1 MSAVLILCTSD
12 ARLAADWRA
21 QLPYPDAEFAGVE
34 ALRRELAQPGAR
46 VLVRDVA
53 DPRGALAVH
62 PDAVVVVVGQ
72 PQSLPFE
79 QARLAGLGRFFLSYD
94 ESRTALLGETVRT
107 AAELAEKNAVIATL
121 QARRARPSAPSA
133 RAEEPASPRALDEL
147 AFIDAAIEHLEDRDR
162 VLDEFRRAARAH
174 LQAARV
180 ALFLRDGEAFRS
192 DRFGW
197 SCPAG
202 SPLARCLEALPCLI
216 DLDHWNDAVDAATE
230 SHVRQQMQAWG
241 ARLLVPLHDA
251 GRLAGW
257 AAYGPRA
264 DGRPYGAGDQARA
277 LELGR
282 LLERCLEKSSRLQTL
297 ARVARADEL
306 RRRYLPC
313 ARLLGPD
320 AASDQS
326 VPPEIRALAGEVLR
340 SGRVARLEPGPTVR
354 FRAEAGPVPET
365 GGVWVH
371 WIEAAPELST
381 RAAAVER
388 ERLKLCRELGLT
400 LAHELGSPLVTFS
413 TFLQLAQQPGSPPDL
428 AQEFGPQFERDVERM
443 RSLGQVFRLMQEF
456 MAGATTRVDLGDLC
470 RGLDLKGVVRVASS
484 EMAPVIHGN
493 EPMLRFALQTVVDGL
508 VRQRPEGDAGITLA
522 VKRRGEGD
530 GETGLVVFSGRDLR
544 LEGFLEPAA
553 GGAPVH
559 PLLAVFLAREIFHWH
574 HGTLQG
580 GQGIAGGEVQI
591 ALRSRPQ
598 AGPGPATP
606 AVRFASAAP
615 FATGLD
621 SRPVS

>member
-1 MSAVLILCTSD
+1 MSAVLILTTAD
-12 ARLAADWRA
+12 PQLAAAWRT
-21 QLPYPDAEFAGVE
+21 QLPHPDTPVAEPA

-46 VLVRDVA
+46 VWVRDVA
-53 DPRGALAVH
+53 DPRGLGAAH
-62 PDAVVVVVGQ
+62 ADVVVVAVGE
-72 PQSLPFE
+72 PQSVPFE
-79 QARLAGLGRFFLSYD
+79 QARLAGAARFFLSYD
-94 ESRTALLGETVRT
+94 ESRTPLLRETVRT

-121 QARRARPSAPSA
+121 QARHARPAPPPP
-133 RAEEPASPRALDEL
+133 RDEPAPPRPLDEL

-180 ALFLRDGEAFRS
+180 ALFLRAGDEFRS
-192 DRFGW
+192 DRYGW
-197 SCPAG
+197 SCPAA
-202 SPLARCLEALPCLI
+202 SPLARCLEELPCLV
-216 DLDHWNDAVDAATE
+216 DLDRWNDAVDAATE

-241 ARLLVPLHDA
+241 SRLLVPLHDA

-264 DGRPYGAGDQARA
+264 DGRPYDAGDRARA

-282 LLERCLEKSSRLQTL
+282 LLERCLEKSGRLQAL
-297 ARVARADEL
+297 ARVAHADEL
-306 RRRYLPC
+306 RTRHLPC

-320 AASDQS
+320 AAADRS

-365 GGVWVH
+365 GGVWVQ
-371 WIEAAPELST
+371 WTEAAPELAA
-381 RAAAVER
+381 RAAALER

-400 LAHELGSPLVTFS
+400 LSHELGSPLVTFT
-413 TFLQLAQQPGSPPDL
+413 TFLQLAQQAGAASDL
-428 AQEFGPQFERDVERM
+428 AQEFGPQFERDVDRM
-443 RSLGQVFRLMQEF
+443 RALGQVLRLMQEF
-456 MAGATTRVDLGDLC
+456 MAGPTTRIDLGDLC
-470 RGLDLKGVVRVASS
+470 RSLDLRGIVRVASS

-493 EPMLRFALQTVVDGL
+493 EGMVRFALQTVVDGL
-508 VRQRPEGDAGITLA
+508 VRHRPESDPAITLA
-522 VKRRGEGD
+522 VKRRGEGGD
-530 GETGLVVFSGRDLR
+530 ETGLVVFSGRDLR
-544 LEGFLEPAA
+544 LEGFLDPAP
-553 GGAPVH
+553 GGVPVH

-598 AGPGPATP
+598 AGPGPVTPSVRYAT
-606 AVRFASAAP
+606 AAP
-615 FATGLD
+615 FAPEAGPQ
-621 SRPVS
+621 PVS